1 MDLPVSNYVLL
12 VDARRKRVSTF
23 SLKVAALLPETSFL
37 AIASRSPLADAI
49 EAANEL
55 LPNVAI
61 IHHVEDMDAVYRE
74 ALAVAVPR
82 LSHRG
87 RLIWPRVH
95 RSATLQRCRCWV
107 RPRQHPLSRWSI
119 RASFFPKTRRYGPRR
134 SKSCPTIPLGYY
146 REHVRKARRNSA
158 RYSHKAQR
166 GIAPCDRVSADT
178 PILVGAGGGLGNML
192 HTTPMIRNIAR
203 RMRRPV
209 DVVAAEDHSNSLCL
223 MHHPEYVGTV
233 YALRQLVLARRYDTV
248 FLTHSFGPM
257 RVAFNSDNVIWAAD
271 WREYRP
277 IEEHETR
284 YNLDAAKDLL
294 KIPYRDDDLTGYF
307 CGDLEYQQQLSETLR
322 RLHAGSKTGRWLVK
336 RWPHFAELAARLTG
350 RGIRVASFGTADVEY
365 VEGTENRTGATIESM
380 CESML
385 ECSHFVANDSG
396 VMNIANALGIPTLA
410 LFAPTNVEA
419 RLPLRPSTR
428 AGSCSTKTASPA
440 SFSTPRRTAKRP
452 VPLHGGNRN
461 RPRGRTAPGHDMGD
475 ARRADRHCR
484 TGRAGVGGLHAT
496 FGDPLVFR

>member
-12 VDARRKRVSTF
+12 TDTRAEKGF
-23 SLKVAALLPETSFL
+23 GFFLKVAALLPETSFL
-37 AIASRSPLADAI
+37 AIASRSPLADAV
-49 EAANEL
+49 EAANE

-61 IHHVEDMDAVYRE
+61 IQHVEDMDAVYRE
-74 ALAVAVPR
+74 AFAVAVPSYHIAEGFGRECIDAQRHGKPVLGSDRGNIPYLLEHSGVILPEDPALWAAEIAR
-82 LSHRG
+82 LSADPAYH
-87 RLIWPRVH
+87 
-95 RSATLQRCRCWV
+95 
-107 RPRQHPLSRWSI
+107 
-119 RASFFPKTRRYGPRR
+119 
-134 SKSCPTIPLGYY
+134 
-146 REHVRKARRNSA
+146 REHVRKARRNAA

-166 GIAPCDRVSADT
+166 EALRRVTASAET
-178 PILVGAGGGLGNML
+178 PILVGVGGGLGNML

-223 MHHPEYVGTV
+223 MHNPEFVGSV
-233 YALRQLVLARRYDTV
+233 FALRQLVLARRYDTV

-307 CGDLEYQQQLSETLR
+307 CGDLEYQQPSETLVGF
-322 RLHAGSKTGRWLVK
+322 HAGSKTGRWIVK
-336 RWPHFAELAARLTG
+336 RWPHFAELAARLAD
-350 RGIRVASFGTADVEY
+350 RGIRVASFGTADEY

-419 RLPLRPSTR
+419 RLPLRPTTR
-428 AGSCSTKTASPA
+428 AIVLDKDCVPCELLDPETFQRGQCRCMVEIEVDLVEQQLLDMIQGTAEKRIITVEPVEPA
-440 SFSTPRRTAKRP
+440 
-452 VPLHGGNRN
+452 
-461 RPRGRTAPGHDMGD
+461 
-475 ARRADRHCR
+475 
-484 TGRAGVGGLHAT
+484 
-496 FGDPLVFR
+496 